1 MFLLANNDA
10 NNDDKTPK
18 RTITKILRRANIK
31 CSICGWNESTCDI
44 HHIIH
49 KKDGGSDNMDN
60 LIVVCPNCYYF
71 LGGSFLVN
79 NPGKKWEQNFKENAL
94 KQDLFIIRFN
104 DSDLSFNENKDLRS
118 KFTPKSPADFMIY

>member
-1 MFLLANNDA
+1 MLFFLLFHYFFV
-10 NNDDKTPK
+10 
-18 RTITKILRRANIK
+18 IINIV
-31 CSICGWNESTCDI
+31 
-44 HHIIH
+44 II
-49 KKDGGSDNMDN
+49 
-60 LIVVCPNCYYF
+60 F
-71 LGGSFLVN
+71 LGGGFLVN

>member
-1 MFLLANNDA
+1 MLFFLLFSFFVVV
-10 NNDDKTPK
+10 
-18 RTITKILRRANIK
+18 NI
-31 CSICGWNESTCDI
+31 
-44 HHIIH
+44 IIIFS
-49 KKDGGSDNMDN
+49 GGE
-60 LIVVCPNCYYF
+60 
-71 LGGSFLVN
+71 FLVN

>member
-1 MFLLANNDA
+1 MLFFLLF
-10 NNDDKTPK
+10 
-18 RTITKILRRANIK
+18 
-31 CSICGWNESTCDI
+31 
-44 HHIIH
+44 H
-49 KKDGGSDNMDN
+49 
-60 LIVVCPNCYYF
+60 YF
-71 LGGSFLVN
+71 LLLLILLLFFSGGGFLVN

>member
-1 MFLLANNDA
+1 MLVFLLF
-10 NNDDKTPK
+10 
-18 RTITKILRRANIK
+18 
-31 CSICGWNESTCDI
+31 
-44 HHIIH
+44 H
-49 KKDGGSDNMDN
+49 
-60 LIVVCPNCYYF
+60 YF
-71 LGGSFLVN
+71 LLLLILLLFFSGGEFLVN

>member
-1 MFLLANNDA
+1 MKGNLMLFFLLFHFLLLL
-10 NNDDKTPK
+10 
-18 RTITKILRRANIK
+18 ILLLFFRR
-31 CSICGWNESTCDI
+31 E
-44 HHIIH
+44 
-49 KKDGGSDNMDN
+49 
-60 LIVVCPNCYYF
+60 F
-71 LGGSFLVN
+71 FLVN